1 LLSPEK
7 LKAAFVLF
15 DRDGGGTISAL
26 EVKEMLCQGQN
37 IDDEVWEKI
46 IQEVDN
52 DGNGEIDF
60 DEFTEMMTKLLVDDG
75 EDTGKKKDK

>member
-1 LLSPEK
+1 MLTQEK

-15 DRDGGGTISAL
+15 DRDGGGTISAV
-26 EVKEMLCQGQN
+26 EVKELLCQGQN

-46 IQEVDN
+46 IMEVDN

-60 DEFTEMMTKLLVDDG
+60 EEFSEMMTKLLVV
-75 EDTGKKKDK
+75 